1 MQCQRFDWLSVQ
13 YEPYMYYALRAL
25 LAIYCKLL
33 IPYMNPTQTR
43 GIITVYRSFTESLL
57 GPKGFWEC

>member
-13 YEPYMYYALRAL
+13 YEPYYTLRTL

-43 GIITVYRSFTESLL
+43 GIILSEQTA
-57 GPKGFWEC
+57 